1 MVRDLFNPD
10 RVILG
15 GQAFTDYP
23 EAAPQVAR
31 ALSEAS
37 RVAGAD
43 VRITGFGNRVQ
54 EHAAGVV
61 SLSSLYSNPLAAM
74 RKATVRV

>member
-1 MVRDLFNPD
+1 M
-10 RVILG
+10 
-15 GQAFTDYP
+15 
-23 EAAPQVAR
+23 
-31 ALSEAS
+31 SEAS